1 MRIGLGYDV
10 HRFAEGRPLI
20 LGGITVP
27 YEKGLLGHSD
37 ADVLVHAIMD
47 GILGA
52 LALGDIGLHFP
63 DSDQAYRNADSMI
76 LLAKVRD
83 LIAERGY
90 AVGNIDS
97 VLSAEQPKLRPY
109 IDAMRGNLATCLGI
123 GMDQVSVK
131 ATTEEGL
138 GFTGRKEGIKC
149 EAVVLLINQGL

>member
-20 LGGITVP
+20 LGGITIP

-63 DSDQAYRNADSMI
+63 DSDPDYKNADSMI
-76 LLAKVRD
+76 LLAKVRE

-90 AVGNIDS
+90 IVGNIDS

-109 IDAMRGNLATCLGI
+109 IDAMRGNLAACLGI
-123 GMDQVSVK
+123 EMDQVSVK

-149 EAVVLLINQGL
+149 EAVVLLINQGV

>member
-10 HRFAEGRPLI
+10 HRFTEGRPLI
-20 LGGITVP
+20 LGGITIP

-63 DSDQAYRNADSMI
+63 DSDPDYKNADSMI
-76 LLAKVRD
+76 LLAKVRE

-90 AVGNIDS
+90 IVGNIDS

-109 IDAMRGNLATCLGI
+109 IDAMRGNLAACLGI
-123 GMDQVSVK
+123 EMDQVSVK

-149 EAVVLLINQGL
+149 EAVVLLINQGV

>member
-10 HRFAEGRPLI
+10 HRFTEGRPLI
-20 LGGITVP
+20 LGGITIP

-63 DSDQAYRNADSMI
+63 DSDPDYKNADSMI
-76 LLAKVRD
+76 LLAKVRE

-90 AVGNIDS
+90 IVGNIDS

-109 IDAMRGNLATCLGI
+109 IDAIRGNLAACLGI
-123 GMDQVSVK
+123 EMDQVSVK

-149 EAVVLLINQGL
+149 EAVVLLINQGV